1 MTTTRSA
8 TAALVIATFA
18 LAGCG
23 DDDPDDDSAA
33 FCDAIER
40 SEEVNPFGVT
50 PSGDREPDLDLYLAG
65 LEGMSAAYEDALAV
79 VPGEIEDDFETYASW
94 AIDRY
99 DTALAIEEPT
109 GQQVDVVIFQLPEAD
124 GPSEEL
130 LAFIDAEC
138 GIDFSD

>member
-1 MTTTRSA
+1 MYTARSA
-8 TAALVIATFA
+8 TALLMIATAA

-23 DDDPDDDSAA
+23 DDADDDAAA

-40 SEEVNPFGVT
+40 SEEANPFGVT

-130 LAFIDAEC
+130 LAFIDAAC
-138 GIDFSD
+138 DIDFSD